1 MTSPILIIGAGPTGM
16 TAALELSRFN
26 IPVRLIEKAREP
38 ETTSR
43 AVGVQA
49 RTLELMHQRG
59 LAAEMVRLGNPARGA
74 TVFGGGERVFRLAF
88 GHVDSRYDYLLFLSQ
103 AETERILREAIGRQG
118 VTIERGVELV
128 GLSQDVLSHDPAPV
142 KVVLHHP
149 DGRLEQAQ
157 APWLISAE
165 GAHSMV
171 RTTLDMQFEGRTHP
185 EAYALGDLLIDGD
198 LPDTD
203 FYVFSSPHG
212 FMGLFPMGGG
222 RFRLIASN
230 PFSTPSKDT
239 EPSLDEL
246 QRIYDQRSHIPARFH
261 DMTWSSWF
269 RINSRMVSQLK
280 VGRLLLGGDSA
291 HIHSPA
297 GAQGMN
303 TGIQDMIDLSWK
315 LALVQQGLAPASLL
329 DTYEQ
334 DRLPVMRAVLSRTEK
349 LTGMIGSENPAVRA
363 MFNFFGPYVGGAG
376 PVQEASTASISQVAL
391 GYRDSPLSSNSA
403 HGGALYAGDRV
414 PDMAVR
420 HRADGGAWEDG
431 SLLDLL
437 DPSRFTLLVAQ
448 ADEGRSIDAGLR
460 DASLALGNLARLIE
474 LAPGGDDAARVKY
487 GTLLGRQGSVFLVR
501 PDGYAGLA
509 SGSHSAVRGLTDW
522 RQRWLSPETASHAT

>member
-1 MTSPILIIGAGPTGM
+1 MTNPILIVGAGPTGL

-26 IPVRLIEKAREP
+26 IPVRLIEKAEEA

-49 RTLELMHQRG
+49 RTLELMQQRG
-59 LAAEMVRLGNPARGA
+59 LAGEMVRLGNPAHGG
-74 TVFGGGERVFRLAF
+74 TVYGGGKLVFRLDF
-88 GHVDSRYDYLLFLSQ
+88 GHVDSHYDYLLFLSQ
-103 AETERILREAIGRQG
+103 AETERILREAVARQG
-118 VTIERGVELV
+118 VAIERGVELV

-142 KVVLHHP
+142 KAVLRHP
-149 DGRLEQAQ
+149 DGHLEQAQ

-171 RTTLDMQFEGRTHP
+171 RTTLDMQFEGRTHA
-185 EAYALGDLLIDGD
+185 EFYALGDLLIEGD

-203 FYVFSSPHG
+203 FYIFSSPYG
-212 FMGLFPMGGG
+212 FMGLFPMGGR

-239 EPSLDEL
+239 EPLLEEL
-246 QRIYDQRSHIPARFH
+246 QRIYNQRSHIPARFH

-303 TGIQDMIDLSWK
+303 TGIQDMIDLGWK
-315 LALVQQGLAPASLL
+315 LALVQQGRAPASLL

-334 DRLPVMRAVLSRTEK
+334 DRLPVMRAVLSKTEK
-349 LTGMIGSENPAVRA
+349 LTGVIGSENPAVRA
-363 MFNFFGPYVGGAG
+363 VFNHLGPYVGGAG
-376 PVQEASTASISQVAL
+376 LVQETSTAGMSQVAL
-391 GYRDSPLSSNSA
+391 GYRESPLSSNSA
-403 HGGALYAGDRV
+403 HGGALRAGDRV
-414 PDMAVR
+414 PDMLVR
-420 HRADGGAWEDG
+420 HRTAGGAWVEG
-431 SLLDLL
+431 RLLDLL
-437 DPSRFTLLVAQ
+437 DPSRFSLLVAH
-448 ADEGRSIDAGLR
+448 ADDAGLLGGGLR
-460 DASLALGNLARLIE
+460 DAVAAFGDLALLIE
-474 LAPGGDDAARVKY
+474 LAPAGDAADRAKY

-501 PDGYAGLA
+501 PDGYAGVA
-509 SGSHSAVRGLTDW
+509 SGSHSAVRQLTEW
-522 RQRWLSPETASHAT
+522 RQRWLAPERVAHAA